1 MMRRNLI
8 LPFALLLL
16 ALGCGQPAPLDE
28 KTAIEL
34 IRSNA
39 IDDEPIYAEVPQRV
53 WWGPGYPKDAYDE
66 KALETLR
73 NLERA
78 GLLKVSHAKDKE
90 GRDVYSG
97 KVTEKGFAILGTVP
111 SARGKAFRG
120 KICAKKIDRI
130 TNFIRHPND
139 PLVGSADIIWH
150 YTKPTPLYE
159 LFTTKIDKPLDQP
172 YKSVAS
178 IRNDKGLWRV
188 ELAIRK
194 TGVDS
199 PPPASRGADVDSPVE
214 APAESAAPHP
224 PR

>member
-1 MMRRNLI
+1 MGRSL
-8 LPFALLLL
+8 LLSLALL
-16 ALGCGQPAPLDE
+16 ATACSGPQPLDE
-28 KTAIEL
+28 HLAFEL
-34 IRSNA
+34 IRRNA

-53 WWGPGYPKDAYDE
+53 WWGPGYPKDDYDG
-66 KALETLR
+66 KALATLR

-78 GLLKVSHAKDKE
+78 GLLVVSHAVEKE
-90 GRDVYSG
+90 DIEVYRG

-120 KICAKKIDRI
+120 KICVKKIDRI

-139 PLVGSADIIWH
+139 PFVGSAEIIWH
-150 YTKPTPLYE
+150 YATPTPLYE
-159 LFTTKIDKPLDQP
+159 LFETKIDKPLDKP
-172 YKSVAS
+172 YRSVAS

-194 TGVDS
+194 TGVDDRV
-199 PPPASRGADVDSPVE
+199 P
-214 APAESAAPHP
+214 AAPGAATSTPPVSSTEPAAPQP

>member
-1 MMRRNLI
+1 MRRSR
-8 LPFALLLL
+8 LLLL
-16 ALGCGQPAPLDE
+16 LPLLLLVLACSGPAPLDE
-28 KTAIEL
+28 RTAIEL
-34 IRSNA
+34 IRNNA

-53 WWGPGYPKDAYDE
+53 WWGPGYTKDDYDE
-66 KALETLR
+66 KALATLR

-78 GLLKVSHAKDKE
+78 GLLTVSYTKDKDGNE
-90 GRDVYSG
+90 IYRG

-120 KICAKKIDRI
+120 KICVKKIDTI

-139 PLVGSADIIWH
+139 PLVGSAEIIWH

-159 LFTTKIDKPLDQP
+159 LFTTKIDKPLDKP
-172 YKSVAS
+172 YRSVAS

-194 TGVDS
+194 TGVDEGK
-199 PPPASRGADVDSPVE
+199 PPAPASSEP
-214 APAESAAPHP
+214 APAPEEVTAAQP

>member
-1 MMRRNLI
+1 MMRRS
-8 LPFALLLL
+8 LLLL
-16 ALGCGQPAPLDE
+16 IALTSLAIACGQPAPLDE
-28 KTAIEL
+28 QTAIGL
-34 IRSNA
+34 IRRNA

-78 GLLKVSHAKDKE
+78 GLLTVSYSKDKD
-90 GRDVYSG
+90 GREIYRG

-111 SARGKAFRG
+111 SVRGKAFRG
-120 KICAKKIDRI
+120 KICVKKIDRI

-139 PLVGSADIIWH
+139 PLVGSAEIIWH
-150 YTKPTPLYE
+150 YTQPTPLYE
-159 LFTTKIDKPLDQP
+159 LFTTRIDKPLDKP
-172 YKSVAS
+172 YRSVAS
-178 IRNDKGLWRV
+178 IRNEKGLWRV

-194 TGVDS
+194 TEVAAEKV
-199 PPPASRGADVDSPVE
+199 PAAAASE
-214 APAESAAPHP
+214 PATSSSTETTAAQP